1 MAEIII
7 IRESD
12 LDNNTIK
19 VVDNKVTA
27 PGAEFKVLDK
37 YPAPVDTDTHY
48 VVSKHQYL
56 QHVETGAI
64 MEATYFEMKE
74 RPAPQQER
82 FLDTPVAEVNT
93 AADNF
98 IIKATSAIDGHQYN
112 EVVGAFN
119 RADYT
124 RAKDFNEKHVG
135 QKLTFTTPE
144 RFSTAGEPGKILP
157 TTVEVDYPQL
167 SYKEGTEKA
176 TLNVVNGDPD
186 LTITY
191 YDPAIGNDAYG
202 ITKTVHYKLYD
213 YSGKVYEGTKTFTG
227 NSVTGEILAGDIDY
241 VKTNIWKIEYA
252 VDPFHVSSFFGDV
265 TVASQ
270 AITQEIGDHL

>member
-1 MAEIII
+1 MAIII

-12 LDNNTIK
+12 LDDKTVK

-37 YPAPVDTDTHY
+37 YPTPVDTDTHY

-74 RPAPQQER
+74 RPAPQQEY
-82 FLDTPVAEVNT
+82 FLGTPTASADTVNN
-93 AADNF
+93 NF
-98 IIKATSAIDGHQYN
+98 IIEANSAIDGHHYN
-112 EVVGAFN
+112 EAVGAFN

-124 RAKDFNEKHVG
+124 SAKDFNEKHAG

-144 RFSTAGEPGKILP
+144 RFSDNAEPGKILP
-157 TTVEVDYPQL
+157 TTIEVDYPQL
-167 SYKEGTEKA
+167 PYKEGTEKA
-176 TLNVVNGDPD
+176 TLTVFTGDHG
-186 LTITY
+186 LRITY
-191 YDPAIGNDAYG
+191 DDPAIGNDAYG

-213 YSGKVYEGTKTFTG
+213 YSGKVYEGTKTITG
-227 NSVTGEILAGDIDY
+227 NEVSGETLAADIDY
-241 VKTNIWKIEYA
+241 VRTNIWKVEYA
-252 VDPFHVSSFFGDV
+252 VDPFHITGFFGDV
-265 TVASQ
+265 TVAPQ
-270 AITQEIGDHL
+270 AITQELGDHL

>member
-1 MAEIII
+1 MAITI

-12 LDNNTIK
+12 LDDKTVK
-19 VVDNKVTA
+19 VVDGKVSA
-27 PGAEFKVLDK
+27 PGAEIEVLDS
-37 YPAPVDTDTHY
+37 YPNIQETDTHY
-48 VVSKHQYL
+48 AVTEHKYL
-56 QHVETGAI
+56 RHVETGAFW
-64 MEATYFEMKE
+64 EVSVVKLKE

-93 AADNF
+93 VADNF
-98 IIKATSAIDGHQYN
+98 IIKATSAIDRHTYN

-124 RAKDFNEKHVG
+124 SSKDFNEKHAG

-144 RFSTAGEPGKILP
+144 RFDTGAEPGKILP

-167 SYKEGTEKA
+167 PYKEGTEKA
-176 TLNVVNGDPD
+176 TLNVVNGDPN
-186 LTITY
+186 LHITY
-191 YDPAIGNDAYG
+191 DDPVIGNDTYG

-213 YSGKVYEGTKTFTG
+213 YSGKVFEGTKTFTG
-227 NSVTGEILAGDIDY
+227 NSVTGETLAGDIDY
-241 VKTNIWKIEYA
+241 VKTNIWKVEYA

-270 AITQEIGDHL
+270 AITQEISDHL

>member
-37 YPAPVDTDTHY
+37 YPTPVDTDTHY
-48 VVSKHQYL
+48 AVSKHQYL

-74 RPAPQQER
+74 RPAPQQEY
-82 FLDTPVAEVNT
+82 FLGTPTASADTVNN
-93 AADNF
+93 NF
-98 IIKATSAIDGHQYN
+98 IIKATSAIDGHTYN

-124 RAKDFNEKHVG
+124 NARDFNEK
-135 QKLTFTTPE
+135 PE
-144 RFSTAGEPGKILP
+144 CSKR
-157 TTVEVDYPQL
+157 
-167 SYKEGTEKA
+167 
-176 TLNVVNGDPD
+176 
-186 LTITY
+186 
-191 YDPAIGNDAYG
+191 
-202 ITKTVHYKLYD
+202 
-213 YSGKVYEGTKTFTG
+213 
-227 NSVTGEILAGDIDY
+227 
-241 VKTNIWKIEYA
+241 
-252 VDPFHVSSFFGDV
+252 
-265 TVASQ
+265 
-270 AITQEIGDHL
+270 